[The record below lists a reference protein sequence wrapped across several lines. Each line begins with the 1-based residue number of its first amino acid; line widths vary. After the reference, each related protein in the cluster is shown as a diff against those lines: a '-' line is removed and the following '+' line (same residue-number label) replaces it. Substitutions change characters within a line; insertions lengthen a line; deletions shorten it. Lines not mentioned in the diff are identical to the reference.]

1 MKLKLVFL
9 IDDRRGQGFVLLTA
23 ILNSYGS
30 TMVIVRLGMLGRCS
44 MRLLLL
50 RGVDVLAEMGA
61 GLALRDR
68 AGIRCGYERL
78 PRAIM

>member
-9 IDDRRGQGFVLLTA
+9 IDDRRRQGFVLNAA
-23 ILNSYGS
+23 ILYSYRS
-30 TMVIVRLGMLGRCS
+30 TMVIVRLRMLGCCR

-68 AGIRCGYERL
+68 AGIRCGYVRL
-78 PRAIM
+78 P